1 MNVSLPTPRPEANP
15 YVIMPKILT
24 FHQALDQAPT
34 SGKKHL
40 LLGNGF
46 SISCRPDIF
55 RYGKLFE
62 QADFANLSP
71 NAKEAFERLGTMD
84 FEHVIRVLRDGAA
97 LADLY
102 GAGKEVTANMSSDA
116 DALKEVLVKTIAASH
131 PEKPS
136 DITDAEYDA
145 CKSFLNNFD
154 DVYSFNYDL
163 LVYWAKM
170 HTEGHL
176 TATSDDGF
184 RTSQNDID
192 SGIES
197 DYVVWESSQ
206 SHDQNLYY
214 LHGALHIFDSGTEI
228 RKYTWKRTGIRLIDQ
243 IRAALVNDFF
253 PLFVAEGSSDEKL
266 ERIRHSDYLA
276 KAYRSFESI
285 QGTVFIYGHS
295 LAENDEHYLRLLENG
310 KVSTLFVGLFG
321 DASNASNKRII
332 ARAEAMAFKRGGKRP
347 LAVHFFQSETAKVW
361 GK

>member
-1 MNVSLPTPRPEANP
+1 
-15 YVIMPKILT
+15 MPNILT
-24 FHQALDQAPT
+24 FQQALEEAPS

-62 QADFANLSP
+62 QADFVNLSP
-71 NAKEAFERLGTMD
+71 KAKEAFVRLGTMD
-84 FEHVIRVLRDGAA
+84 FEQVIRSLRDGAA

-102 GAGKEVTANMSSDA
+102 GAEKDVTSQMSSDA

-131 PEKPS
+131 PERPS
-136 DITDAEYDA
+136 DISDAEYDA
-145 CKSFLNNFD
+145 CKGFLNNFD
-154 DVYSFNYDL
+154 DVYTFNYDL

-170 HTEGHL
+170 HTEGQL
-176 TATSDDGF
+176 MSTSDDGF
-184 RTSQNDID
+184 RTSQNDFE

-228 RKYTWKRTGIRLIDQ
+228 RKYTWNRTGVSLIDQ
-243 IRAALVNDFF
+243 VRAALEQDYF
-253 PLFVAEGSSDEKL
+253 PLFVAEGTSDEKL

-276 KAYRSFESI
+276 KAYRSFENI

-310 KVSTLFVGLFG
+310 KVANLFIGLFG
-321 DASNASNKRII
+321 DPESTSNQKIVS
-332 ARAEAMAFKRGGKRP
+332 RAEAMKLRRTAKRP
-347 LAVHFFQSETAKVW
+347 LQIDFFQSETAKVW
-361 GK
+361 GA

>member
-1 MNVSLPTPRPEANP
+1 MLT
-15 YVIMPKILT
+15 ILT
-24 FHQALDQAPT
+24 FQQALREAPS
-34 SGKKHL
+34 SGKRHL

-62 QADFANLSP
+62 QADFASLSP
-71 NAKEAFERLGTMD
+71 KAKKAFERLGTMD
-84 FEHVIRVLRDGAA
+84 FEQVIRTLRDGAA

-102 GAGKEVTANMSSDA
+102 GADKDVTSQMSKDA

-131 PEKPS
+131 PERPG
-136 DITDAEYDA
+136 DISDAEYDA
-145 CKSFLNNFD
+145 CKGFLNNFD
-154 DVYSFNYDL
+154 DVYTFNYDL

-170 HTEGHL
+170 HTEGQP
-176 TATSDDGF
+176 TSTSDDGF
-184 RTSQNDID
+184 RTSQHDID

-228 RKYTWKRTGIRLIDQ
+228 RKYTWKRTGVRLIDQ
-243 IRAALVNDFF
+243 VRAALEQDYF
-253 PLFVAEGSSDEKL
+253 PLFVAEGTSDEKL

-276 KAYRSFESI
+276 KAYRSFENI
-285 QGTVFIYGHS
+285 QGTVFMYGHS
-295 LAENDEHYLRLLENG
+295 LAENDEHYLRVLENG

-321 DASNASNKRII
+321 DASSASNKRII
-332 ARAEAMAFKRGGKRP
+332 ARAEAMVPKRGSRRP
-347 LAVHFFQSETAKVW
+347 LSVRFFQSETAKVW
-361 GK
+361 GR

>member
-1 MNVSLPTPRPEANP
+1 MHT
-15 YVIMPKILT
+15 ILT
-24 FHQALDQAPT
+24 FQQAIKEAPS
-34 SGKKHL
+34 SGKRHL

-71 NAKEAFERLGTMD
+71 KAKKAFECLGTMD
-84 FEHVIRVLRDGAA
+84 FEQVFRTLRDGAA

-102 GAGKEVTANMSSDA
+102 GSEKDVTSQMSRDA

-131 PEKPS
+131 PERPG
-136 DITDAEYDA
+136 DISDAEYDA
-145 CKSFLNNFD
+145 CKGFLNNFD
-154 DVYSFNYDL
+154 DVYTFNYDL

-170 HTEGHL
+170 HTEGQP
-176 TATSDDGF
+176 TSTSDDGF
-184 RTSQNDID
+184 RTSQHDID

-228 RKYTWKRTGIRLIDQ
+228 RKYTWKRTGVRLIDQ
-243 IRAALVNDFF
+243 VRAALEQDYF
-253 PLFVAEGSSDEKL
+253 PLFVAEGTSDEKL

-276 KAYRSFESI
+276 KAYRSFENI

-295 LAENDEHYLRLLENG
+295 LAEHDEHYLRVLENG

-321 DASNASNKRII
+321 DASSASNKRII
-332 ARAEAMAFKRGGKRP
+332 ARAEAMVPKRGPKRP
-347 LAVHFFQSETAKVW
+347 LTVRFFQSETAKVW
-361 GK
+361 GR

>member
-1 MNVSLPTPRPEANP
+1 MHT
-15 YVIMPKILT
+15 ILT
-24 FHQALDQAPT
+24 FQQAIKEAPS
-34 SGKKHL
+34 SGKRHL

-71 NAKEAFERLGTMD
+71 QAKKAFERLGTMD
-84 FEHVIRVLRDGAA
+84 FEQVIRTLRDGAA

-102 GAGKEVTANMSSDA
+102 GSEKDVTSQMSRDA

-131 PEKPS
+131 PERPG
-136 DITDAEYDA
+136 DISHAEYDA
-145 CKSFLNNFD
+145 CKGFLNYFD
-154 DVYSFNYDL
+154 DVYTFNYDL
-163 LVYWAKM
+163 LVYWAMM
-170 HTEGHL
+170 HTEGQP
-176 TATSDDGF
+176 TSTSDDGF
-184 RTSQNDID
+184 RTSQHDID

-197 DYVVWESSQ
+197 DYVVWESGQ

-228 RKYTWKRTGIRLIDQ
+228 RKYTWKRTGVRLIDQ
-243 IRAALVNDFF
+243 VRAALEQDYF
-253 PLFVAEGSSDEKL
+253 PLFVAEGTSDEKL

-276 KAYRSFESI
+276 KAYRSFENI

-295 LAENDEHYLRLLENG
+295 LAENDEHYLRVLENG

-321 DASNASNKRII
+321 DASSASNKRII
-332 ARAEAMAFKRGGKRP
+332 ARAEAMVPKRGPKRP
-347 LAVHFFQSETAKVW
+347 LTVRFFQSETAEVW
-361 GK
+361 GR